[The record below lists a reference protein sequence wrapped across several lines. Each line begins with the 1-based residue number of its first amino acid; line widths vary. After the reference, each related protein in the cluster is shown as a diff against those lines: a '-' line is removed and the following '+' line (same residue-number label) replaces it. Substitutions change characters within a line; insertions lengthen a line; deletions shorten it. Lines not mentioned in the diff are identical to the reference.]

1 VLLEKSHP
9 FYSQTQGESVHNLLS
24 TAVSGELFGG
34 PVILSGTSCFC
45 MYLTLFS
52 KGNEKTL
59 LLFYCG
65 GRMEVNC

>member
-1 VLLEKSHP
+1 MLLEKSHP

-52 KGNEKTL
+52 KGN
-59 LLFYCG
+59 
-65 GRMEVNC
+65 